1 MNKRKFVGTS
11 KAKSNSK
18 IRKVINTTH
27 SRTLTVGD
35 IVPKDWL
42 YVKVDVVEKT
52 NDHVLLKIE
61 PLVRKNEKVAL

>member
-1 MNKRKFVGTS
+1 
-11 KAKSNSK
+11 
-18 IRKVINTTH
+18 
-27 SRTLTVGD
+27 VGD

-61 PLVRKNEKVAL
+61 PLVRKNEKVTL